1 MPMPQP
7 QPADD
12 QPQPRRQTPRQLA
25 RAATLA
31 EAKAIALRQLAE
43 GGVAAIPLKAIAVE
57 LGLTGPAI
65 YRYFASRNDLL
76 TELIIDAY
84 HDLAVAIAA
93 AATDAAVSAQER
105 RAALAQAYRRWA
117 LAQPHRYRLLYTA
130 PFPGYDPNAPRLVDA
145 SREAMSSLLD
155 GWAQPGEKALKPP
168 LTKELSRQFRDWT
181 ARHDRKDTPELAYRA
196 VIVWARLHGLVLL
209 EIDGVFAS
217 LGVDADSVFEREIE
231 ILAST

>member
-1 MPMPQP
+1 MSQSHL
-7 QPADD
+7 ADD
-12 QPQPRRQTPRQLA
+12 QRRPRRQTPRQLA

-43 GGVAAIPLKAIAVE
+43 GGVAAISLKAIAIE

-76 TELIIDAY
+76 TELIVDAY

-93 AATDAAVSAQER
+93 AAADAAGSARAR
-105 RAALAQAYRRWA
+105 RSAIAQAYRGWA

-155 GWAQPGEKALKPP
+155 GWAQPGEKALMPP
-168 LTKELSRQFRDWT
+168 LAKELSGQFRDWM
-181 ARHDRKDTPELAYRA
+181 ARHDLKETPELAYRA
-196 VIVWARLHGLVLL
+196 LIVWARLHGLVLL

-217 LGVDADSVFEREIE
+217 IGVDADPVFAREID